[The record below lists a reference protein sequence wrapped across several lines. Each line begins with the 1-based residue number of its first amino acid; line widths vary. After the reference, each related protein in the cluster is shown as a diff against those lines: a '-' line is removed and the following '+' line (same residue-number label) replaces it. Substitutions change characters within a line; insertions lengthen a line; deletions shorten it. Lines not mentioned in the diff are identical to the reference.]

1 MFIPPIRDGCNAVGS
16 TIAGVKIPVIA
27 VPTTGIANPY
37 VNGVGPHAPD
47 IRDTADFLNMLLARR
62 GRVLF
67 RKYVKTRYD
76 TASATDNSTLRFAC
90 KTGPLAET
98 IRIVTVGYP
107 AASLAASD
115 SYAYWVYDTGL
126 TGTESPTTGAST
138 FASGLYTAH
147 AADNFTGPIV
157 QEFAV
162 EPSTMYR
169 FTLHQINAYA
179 VQSAV
184 AYELPRSLLDTS
196 QDSPVIDT
204 SRIAQG
210 RPITTATAAQLLAS
224 SASLVSHGMSLFSFS
239 VDGVNAIPASTTNRN
254 ILDGTTTPTASTLGW
269 PVDLE
274 FLGQKQGTGAS
285 SSNISVTA
293 WAYLTHA
300 PAFGASEGTV
310 TFKDQDDNDLGTLDG
325 FGVTFP
331 AWVST
336 GFSIASNV
344 TRIEV
349 YGQSASGIVDPEAG
363 GEDVSLEIGAIG
375 IFLGS

>member
-1 MFIPPIRDGCNAVGS
+1 
-16 TIAGVKIPVIA
+16 
-27 VPTTGIANPY
+27 
-37 VNGVGPHAPD
+37 
-47 IRDTADFLNMLLARR
+47 
-62 GRVLF
+62 
-67 RKYVKTRYD
+67 
-76 TASATDNSTLRFAC
+76 
-90 KTGPLAET
+90 
-98 IRIVTVGYP
+98 
-107 AASLAASD
+107 
-115 SYAYWVYDTGL
+115 
-126 TGTESPTTGAST
+126 
-138 FASGLYTAH
+138 
-147 AADNFTGPIV
+147 
-157 QEFAV
+157 
-162 EPSTMYR
+162 
-169 FTLHQINAYA
+169 
-179 VQSAV
+179 
-184 AYELPRSLLDTS
+184 
-196 QDSPVIDT
+196 
-204 SRIAQG
+204 
-210 RPITTATAAQLLAS
+210 
-224 SASLVSHGMSLFSFS
+224 VSHGMSLFSFS